1 MWIVNAS
8 SSKHYYPGE
17 PVNYAVFLCWE
28 NRLFGFFVSHASLRS
43 IREALEWGGMLLRN
57 DHQQPCS
64 GGGGWRKFIALIAQT
79 AAAFRLPIALAL
91 LYLTLRYALYNQW
104 FFSIFS
110 TQPRPIFRSRFGDDF
125 SMMGWFCSIFGT
137 KIPWGFFGNAT
148 FTTFLYVRKN
158 EV

>member
-91 LYLTLRYALYNQW
+91 LYLTLRYALYNQC

-137 KIPWGFFGNAT
+137 KIPWGFFWQRN
-148 FTTFLYVRKN
+148 FYNIFIR
-158 EV
+158 